1 MEPEL
6 MDQEA
11 PVPAAPQDRPTITIR
26 GEQRPIIGVA
36 TEFEGAS
43 DADLQA
49 AGFQR
54 ADNGQWYREEAQS
67 PVEPLDTFYLRRQ
80 EQRES
85 AALDQEA
92 AELESAVQAGIGIT
106 DSGAAAVARDVGTGL
121 FVESVRSVISGVKGG
136 VNATIDLVD
145 EMGDWLEDRIPLGGI
160 QITNPETGA
169 FEPRYL
175 TPGQLQA
182 QGGGSLPRVS
192 RTEDER
198 PETVTGRTIEGVSQF
213 LTGFA
218 GGGRILR
225 GWRTATRAG
234 QIGKATVQGALAD
247 FAAFD
252 GQEERLSNLLEEI
265 APEAVAPVFSYLA
278 ARPNDGEAE
287 GRLKNTLEGLA
298 LGALTDTVGQAVR
311 ALRAARQVREEARA
325 AARAEGL
332 QVDPTLEATQ
342 ANAEGE
348 ALQAAVRQALGNPEG
363 PRFRA
368 RAAGAVD
375 AVEVARAPDAAN
387 VFDINLA
394 RIDTPEDVRQTIAGM
409 ADRFRGDVDL
419 ARRGQRSWEQSME
432 ASGKVDWVQSMA
444 ERLTGQAMNAE
455 EVLAYRQALNSS
467 ATRVLELARAVAG
480 SDGVSRTP
488 AEQLAAQYVFRRAT
502 ATHQAI
508 QTEFMGARA
517 EAGRALN
524 AFRIPVGAPATY
536 LRQVDSLIADSGGAN
551 TAQELAKR
559 MIRAAEEGDVPLN
572 QFALQGGL
580 ARSTELLKFVYT
592 NGLLSGAGTPAVNVT
607 GGGLM
612 LGMNVMA
619 RSIAPRLAG
628 AFGGQSVTR
637 VGEASALLHGYQQA
651 LRDIFR
657 LNPLEAAR
665 RIAADDFAALRSE
678 GLFRGLAPGL
688 DGAAPPGIALRAGR
702 EEAGMGA
709 SRPLSAAAWR
719 VNEDSTLGRALDVLN
734 MIVDAPSNLNALTDD
749 VFKVIAGRGELH
761 AQAYRRAMNEGLEG
775 EAARL
780 RIRDLLDNPTDDMLE
795 AVEREMHDLT
805 FTRQTPGMAQ
815 DFANLR
821 RHMDDNFTPVPFGT
835 LVMPFIRTPANLIS
849 MGLRY
854 SPLAPLSRRF
864 RDDIRAGGAA
874 AEMAKARMA
883 LGVAMWSVW
892 MGMALDGQITGRGP
906 GNRAQREAMMRA
918 DKFGGQVFQPYSV
931 RFGDRWYSFERGD
944 PIGQAMGLIGD
955 LGDLMKNSDWDA
967 DRNGEMDEIAA
978 HVVMAMGQ
986 AFFDKTILRGI
997 SDVTSALLGGTQT
1010 DAERLLQSY
1019 ASSGI
1024 PGSSALRMIRRGQ
1037 DPYLREV
1044 SSVVEAMM
1052 NTVPGLSEN
1061 LPAQRDLWGR
1071 ERTYQTGLGT
1081 LYDAVVPIQTRA
1093 AGGDAIDL
1101 EILNNGVSISMP
1113 QRNLTVMGENVSL
1126 RNRPDIYSDFV
1137 ALAGRPAYEH
1147 LSAVVEGRHPDSE
1160 FYYSLSDGPEGEKA
1174 SYIKSVVEAYRRD
1187 ARAQVLDIYAA
1198 DLQQMAM
1205 QEIARREEV
1214 RAGDY

>member
-36 TEFEGAS
+36 SEFVGAS
-43 DADLQA
+43 DSALQT

-80 EQRES
+80 EQREG

-92 AELESAVQAGIGIT
+92 ADLESAVQAGIGIT

-121 FVESVRSVISGVKGG
+121 FLEGGQAVISGIKGG

-145 EMGDWLEDRIPLGGI
+145 EMGDWLEERVPLGGI

-169 FEPRYL
+169 FQPRYL
-175 TPGQLQA
+175 TPAQLQA

-198 PETVTGRTIEGVSQF
+198 PETVTGRAIEGVSQF

-234 QIGKATVQGALAD
+234 QIGKAMVQGALAD

-265 APEAVAPVFSYLA
+265 APEAIAPVFSYLA
-278 ARPNDGEAE
+278 ARPDDGEVE
-287 GRLKNTLEGLA
+287 GRMKNTLEGLGFGVA
-298 LGALTDTVGQAVR
+298 VDAITQSVR
-311 ALRAARQVREEARA
+311 ALRAARQVRAEARA

-332 QVDPTLEATQ
+332 QVDPTLAATQ

-348 ALQAAVRQALGNPEG
+348 ALQTAVRQALGNPDA
-363 PRFRA
+363 PRFRV

-375 AVEVARAPDAAN
+375 PAEVARAPDAAN

-419 ARRGQRSWEQSME
+419 ARRGQRSWDATRE

-444 ERLTGQAMNAE
+444 ERRTGQAMNAE

-467 ATRVLELARAVAG
+467 ATRVLELARAVA
-480 SDGVSRTP
+480 SEPT
-488 AEQLAAQYVFRRAT
+488 LANQYAFRRAT

-559 MIRAAEEGDVPLN
+559 MIRAAEEGDAALN
-572 QFALQGGL
+572 QFTLQGGL

-592 NGLLSGAGTPAVNVT
+592 NSLLSGIGTPIINVM
-607 GGGLM
+607 GNGLM

-619 RSIAPRLAG
+619 RSISPRLAG
-628 AFGGQSVTR
+628 AFGGQNVTR
-637 VGEASALLHGYQQA
+637 VGEASAMLHGYQQA

-665 RIAADDFAALRSE
+665 RIAADDFAAQRSE

-688 DGAAPPGIALRAGR
+688 DGAAPAGIALRAER

-719 VNEDSTLGRALDVLN
+719 VDEDSMLGRALDVLN
-734 MIVDAPSNLNALTDD
+734 MIVDAPSNFNALTDD
-749 VFKVIAGRGELH
+749 VFKVIAARGELH

-780 RIRDLLDNPTDDMLE
+780 RIRELLDNPADDMLE
-795 AVEREMHDLT
+795 AAEREMHDLT

-821 RHMDDNFTPVPFGT
+821 RHMDDNFTKVPFGT
-835 LVMPFIRTPANLIS
+835 LVMPFVRTPANLIS

-864 RDDIRAGGAA
+864 QDDIKAGGAA
-874 AEMAKARMA
+874 AETAKAKVA

-892 MGMALDGQITGRGP
+892 MGMALEGQITGRGP
-906 GNRAQREAMMRA
+906 GNRGQREALMRA
-918 DKFGGQVFQPYSV
+918 DQFGGQVFQSYSV
-931 RFGDRWYSFERGD
+931 RFGDRWY
-944 PIGQAMGLIGD
+944 
-955 LGDLMKNSDWDA
+955 
-967 DRNGEMDEIAA
+967 
-978 HVVMAMGQ
+978 
-986 AFFDKTILRGI
+986 
-997 SDVTSALLGGTQT
+997 
-1010 DAERLLQSY
+1010 
-1019 ASSGI
+1019 
-1024 PGSSALRMIRRGQ
+1024 
-1037 DPYLREV
+1037 
-1044 SSVVEAMM
+1044 
-1052 NTVPGLSEN
+1052 
-1061 LPAQRDLWGR
+1061 
-1071 ERTYQTGLGT
+1071 
-1081 LYDAVVPIQTRA
+1081 
-1093 AGGDAIDL
+1093 
-1101 EILNNGVSISMP
+1101 
-1113 QRNLTVMGENVSL
+1113 
-1126 RNRPDIYSDFV
+1126 
-1137 ALAGRPAYEH
+1137 
-1147 LSAVVEGRHPDSE
+1147 
-1160 FYYSLSDGPEGEKA
+1160 
-1174 SYIKSVVEAYRRD
+1174 
-1187 ARAQVLDIYAA
+1187 
-1198 DLQQMAM
+1198 
-1205 QEIARREEV
+1205 
-1214 RAGDY
+1214 